1 MASFYNIARARGGK
15 HDIAIKRELEL
26 KISEL
31 KAGSAIKI
39 KLDTSACWS
48 GRDRVDIYSIDVNFI
63 DRDDHTFSPV
73 AIKSAVRVLHEFGFK
88 GRFAI
93 EVFGDTVIIQPL
105 QVTNKDNKTTEV
117 LQTVDSDSL
126 DRNDDILL
134 WEQVLANPIPL
145 FKTSKHNPLIAIF
158 DHKGF
163 YFSED
168 ADQIYKQI
176 KSKPHIYVAR
186 SESENYLYFGI
197 SNQQGGRWKREHA
210 YHLGTLAYEILG
222 TKRYDDQ
229 NHRHWVEAWFLKN
242 TYKYIKSE
250 SMYSIQMKERILISF
265 FASKIHVAKRD
276 LEKMESKLISIAKGK
291 GLNVLNLKKAVKG
304 KKENTKLSNKKNAL
318 FFIPCCST
326 KTEGGDYPAWDD
338 VRYDQKLNE
347 FQLLDNYRLQLIHFY
362 SNLSLDDAFICL
374 KNRGNTED
382 IRRKNAKHAWQT
394 NLKILESRTMQAIDR
409 YQGYLYKSING
420 NLIGQFGRNQITN
433 VIIVSALLGL
443 ISPTDLIPN
452 YELMMI
458 DKIENKEVWRFWMNR
473 LLNEKIRNKLKLLF
487 SKFDYFYCL
496 LSRSTGYINSVANLL
511 PSYSSYIIIPKK
523 SGQINKLRSWGD
535 VLSEAL
541 LNKAYFPNDVEYIAQ
556 KYECK
561 MEPLNSR
568 MK

>member
-1 MASFYNIARARGGK
+1 
-15 HDIAIKRELEL
+15 
-26 KISEL
+26 
-31 KAGSAIKI
+31 
-39 KLDTSACWS
+39 
-48 GRDRVDIYSIDVNFI
+48 
-63 DRDDHTFSPV
+63 
-73 AIKSAVRVLHEFGFK
+73 
-88 GRFAI
+88 
-93 EVFGDTVIIQPL
+93 
-105 QVTNKDNKTTEV
+105 
-117 LQTVDSDSL
+117 
-126 DRNDDILL
+126 
-134 WEQVLANPIPL
+134 
-145 FKTSKHNPLIAIF
+145 
-158 DHKGF
+158 
-163 YFSED
+163 
-168 ADQIYKQI
+168 
-176 KSKPHIYVAR
+176 
-186 SESENYLYFGI
+186 
-197 SNQQGGRWKREHA
+197 
-210 YHLGTLAYEILG
+210 
-222 TKRYDDQ
+222 
-229 NHRHWVEAWFLKN
+229 
-242 TYKYIKSE
+242 
-250 SMYSIQMKERILISF
+250 
-265 FASKIHVAKRD
+265 
-276 LEKMESKLISIAKGK
+276 MESKLISIAKGK
-291 GLNVLNLKKAVKG
+291 GLNVLNLKKTAKG

-458 DKIENKEVWRFWMNR
+458 VKIENKEVWRFWMNI

-556 KYECK
+556 KYECE